1 MCYYIH
7 IVREGNDMTA
17 MNTQKCLDGKT
28 LVIGPAILTDG
39 VRTALNELKSCKFTD
54 SEDIICLQN
63 VIDEWDDMEIGD
75 QEITYAIIANVYSTL
90 IDDPDEFIDQADDD
104 GVELRYINGIYYPA
118 NVNTTGLQNTLMKA
132 NA

>member
-1 MCYYIH
+1 
-7 IVREGNDMTA
+7 MTA